1 MKPQSLSHPIIRQRG
16 LTMVELLVALAISL
30 VLVLAATYVYLATRQ
45 SDRALERSS
54 DAQETGVYVLQL
66 LGREIANAGFYPA
79 TRAPIV
85 GNASDP
91 ADKDITQVG
100 MIDTYPPLEHS
111 PHRPTDWM
119 NAAAGWPP
127 VAFQT
132 GIFGCDDASFDTA
145 ASVCGTTAGGTGDTI
160 VINSFTSDTTGGATG
175 TVGSRFDCTNSNVDK
190 DVNGGTAQRKMNTG
204 GSPPLVPHTVE
215 DPNLPPQS
223 PLFVSNRYAMR
234 PVKIAMDRSDI
245 ATYSLSCSG
254 NGNARH
260 GVTVTTAYQPIVSG
274 LADLQ
279 FSYGVYA
286 DDKTLVPSRF
296 YTATEVGALPA
307 VLVNGQSLTG
317 WQRVTAVRACVLTQ
331 TLGGGT
337 RLADKAGAAR
347 TYRDCA
353 DTEKNQPTGSTIT
366 RYTQVFGLRNA
377 LKQTF

>member
-145 ASVCGTTAGGTGDTI
+145 ASVCGTTAAGTGDTI
-160 VINSFTSDTTGGATG
+160 VINRVAGEAGDSVDFTPVLLVDGDSVTSAQEDLAKVKVSAEKIEDLRGPKIRILKYKNKTGYKKRQGH
-175 TVGSRFDCTNSNVDK
+175 R
-190 DVNGGTAQRKMNTG
+190 QE
-204 GSPPLVPHTVE
+204 L
-215 DPNLPPQS
+215 
-223 PLFVSNRYAMR
+223 
-234 PVKIAMDRSDI
+234 
-245 ATYSLSCSG
+245 
-254 NGNARH
+254 
-260 GVTVTTAYQPIVSG
+260 
-274 LADLQ
+274 
-279 FSYGVYA
+279 
-286 DDKTLVPSRF
+286 
-296 YTATEVGALPA
+296 
-307 VLVNGQSLTG
+307 
-317 WQRVTAVRACVLTQ
+317 
-331 TLGGGT
+331 T
-337 RLADKAGAAR
+337 RLK
-347 TYRDCA
+347 
-353 DTEKNQPTGSTIT
+353 IT
-366 RYTQVFGLRNA
+366 SIA
-377 LKQTF
+377 